1 MGAVFHLFDWL
12 PGGLR
17 ALVVGAVVLFVL
29 VALVR
34 LVAMILELLQNLF
47 HWW

>member
-1 MGAVFHLFDWL
+1 MSAVFHLFDWL

-17 ALVVGAVVLFVL
+17 ALMVGAVVLFLL
-29 VALVR
+29 VSLAR
-34 LVAMILELLQNLF
+34 LFSMILELLQNLF